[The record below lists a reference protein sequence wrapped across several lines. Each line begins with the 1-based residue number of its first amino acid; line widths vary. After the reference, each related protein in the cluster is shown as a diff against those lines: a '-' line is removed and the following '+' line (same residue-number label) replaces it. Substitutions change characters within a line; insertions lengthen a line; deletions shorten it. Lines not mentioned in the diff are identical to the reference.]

1 MFRSTLPALILALSC
16 ASPPDVDALLGGVD
30 AAAGAKDF
38 GGAVQQAE
46 AALALPEISA
56 APAKAWRFESARLN
70 ALAAAGK
77 GADVKSSLERL
88 AVAYPKQV
96 TATTYLAL
104 ADKVRAAGD
113 GPGGADL
120 LDAGLKKFPGEEGF
134 QRAID
139 DMKGSADPEEIE
151 RLKALGYL

>member
-1 MFRSTLPALILALSC
+1 MFLLTLNALFFAVACS
-16 ASPPDVDALLGGVD
+16 SPPDADALLGGVD

-38 GGAVQQAE
+38 DGAVQKAD

-56 APAKAWRFESARLN
+56 EPAKAWRFESARIN

-77 GADVKSSLERL
+77 GGDVKSSLERL
-88 AVAYPKQV
+88 AGAYPKQV
-96 TATTYLAL
+96 TAATYLSL

-113 GPGGADL
+113 GPGYADL
-120 LDAGLKKFPGEEGF
+120 LDAGLKKFPGEASF
-134 QRAID
+134 QLAID

>member
-1 MFRSTLPALILALSC
+1 MFRSTLAACFFAVAC

-38 GGAVQQAE
+38 AGAVQKAD
-46 AALALPEISA
+46 AALALSSIA
-56 APAKAWRFESARLN
+56 AEPAKAWRFESARIN
-70 ALAAAGK
+70 ALAAGGK
-77 GADVKSSLERL
+77 GGDVKSSLERL
-88 AVAYPKQV
+88 GSAYPKQV

-113 GPGGADL
+113 GPGYADL
-120 LDAGLKKFPGEEGF
+120 LDAGLKKFPGESSF